1 MNSNELNWSI
11 NRNYINES
19 ELIKKE
25 TKVQSG
31 LWGLEKVSAPLNKM
45 GVTENESI
53 HSHSIDADLPLPF
66 AREFPVPH
74 MHMVMTNRGLKP
86 VQCRLPA
93 DNEIAVVDWVN
104 FTDLVDT
111 MGTNFNAD
119 DLEVVN
125 TERNFQI
132 AIEIDKHIEHIFG
145 LNLTF
150 ADKGMKNRY
159 QSSFEIGDKCGFVC
173 IGGQRNTYLV
183 MLTGRG
189 CSMATLGWERRLYTF
204 LTTVAT
210 RGKIT
215 RIDLAHDDF
224 DGTKINVDWGNMQD
238 GLGGFQMG
246 NRLPNIEHKGN
257 WKRPNGK
264 GRTLNIGSRES
275 GKYLRLY
282 EKGRAEGDPDDNWQR
297 AEVEFKAKDRIL
309 PYDMLLAPS
318 EYFIASYP
326 CFLFLAEDKQPARIE
341 TMVKS
346 AQIQASAA
354 IQTIKRQFGK
364 YINLF
369 KNVYEPE
376 ELINLISHS
385 DPYAFPKRLDHVLMT
400 AMRM

>member
-1 MNSNELNWSI
+1 V
-11 NRNYINES
+11 
-19 ELIKKE
+19 IKK
-25 TKVQSG
+25 QSIAQAEWG
-31 LWGLEKVSAPLNKM
+31 GLEKFTAPLNKM
-45 GVTENESI
+45 GEKKSESM
-53 HSHSIDADLPLPF
+53 HSHWQDADLPLPF
-66 AREFPVPH
+66 EREFPVPY
-74 MHMVMTNRGLKP
+74 MHMVMTSRGPRP

-93 DNEIAVVDWVN
+93 DNEIAVVDWINV
-104 FTDLVDT
+104 TDIVDT
-111 MGTNFNAD
+111 MGTRFNTD
-119 DLEVVN
+119 DLDFVD

-132 AIEIDKHIEHIFG
+132 AIEINKHIEHIFG
-145 LNLTF
+145 LQLTF
-150 ADKGMKNRY
+150 VDKGMKNRY

-173 IGGQRNTYLV
+173 VGGQRNTYLV

-189 CSMATLGWERRLYTF
+189 CSMATVGWERRLYTF
-204 LTTVAT
+204 LNNVAK

-224 DGTKINVDWGNMQD
+224 NGTKINVDWGNMQD
-238 GLGGFQMG
+238 GLGGFQCG
-246 NRLPNIEHKGN
+246 NRPPNIEHKGN
-257 WKRPNGK
+257 WKRPNGR

-318 EYFIASYP
+318 EYFIAAYP

-346 AQIQASAA
+346 AQINAQAAFE
-354 IQTIKRQFGK
+354 TIKRQYGK

-369 KNVYEPE
+369 KQVFEPE

-385 DPYAFPKRLDHVLMT
+385 DPHAFPKRLDHVLMT

>member
-1 MNSNELNWSI
+1 MNKNYSNTS
-11 NRNYINES
+11 S
-19 ELIKKE
+19 F
-25 TKVQSG
+25 
-31 LWGLEKVSAPLNKM
+31 WGGMDLVSPPLNKM
-45 GVTENESI
+45 GEKKRESVQFNTVD
-53 HSHSIDADLPLPF
+53 SDLPLPF
-66 AREFPVPH
+66 ENLNPVPY
-74 MHMVMTNRGLKP
+74 MHMVMTSKGVKP

-93 DNEIAVVDWVN
+93 DNEIAVVDWIN

-111 MGTNFNAD
+111 MCTKFNLID
-119 DLEVVN
+119 SDEVDLD
-125 TERNFQI
+125 RNFEI
-132 AIEIDKHIEHIFG
+132 AKEIDNYIYQIFG
-145 LNLTF
+145 LQLTF
-150 ADKGMKNRY
+150 ADRGMKNRY

-173 IGGQRNTYLV
+173 VGGQRGTYLV

-189 CSMATLGWERRLYTF
+189 CSMSKDGWEKRLYTF
-204 LTTVAT
+204 LNTVAK

-224 DGTKINVDWGNMQD
+224 SGEKISVDWGDYQD
-238 GLGGFQMG
+238 DLGGFQCG
-246 NRLPNIEHKGN
+246 NRAPNIEYKGN

-282 EKGRAEGDPDDNWQR
+282 EKGRAEGDSNDNWQR

-309 PYDMLLAPS
+309 PFDMLLAPS
-318 EYFIASYP
+318 EYFLASYP
-326 CFLFLAEDKQPARIE
+326 CFEFLANDIQPARIK

-346 AQIQASAA
+346 AQINAKSALE
-354 IQTIKRQFGK
+354 TIKNQYGK

-369 KNVYEPE
+369 KRVFDAD

-385 DPYAFPKRLDHVLMT
+385 DPLSYPSRLDHVVMT

>member
-1 MNSNELNWSI
+1 MKNIEWTLNRDHINDRDLYHKKNSNSA
-11 NRNYINES
+11 
-19 ELIKKE
+19 
-25 TKVQSG
+25 G
-31 LWGLEKVSAPLNKM
+31 FGWGLERYEAPLNKM
-45 GVTENESI
+45 GVTEFESM
-53 HSHSIDADLPLPF
+53 HSNMLDADLPLPF
-66 AREFPVPH
+66 ARENPVPY
-74 MHMVMTNRGLKP
+74 MHMVMTSRGAKP

-111 MGTNFNAD
+111 MGTHFNTE
-119 DLEVVN
+119 DLDFVD

-132 AIEIDKHIEHIFG
+132 AIEIDKYIQHIFG
-145 LNLTF
+145 LCLTF

-173 IGGQRNTYLV
+173 VGGQRNTYLV

-189 CSMATLGWERRLYTF
+189 CSMAKDGWEKRLYTF
-204 LTTVAT
+204 LNNVAV

-224 DGTKINVDWGNMQD
+224 DGTKINVDWGNKQD
-238 GLGGFQMG
+238 DQGGFQVG
-246 NRLPNIEHKGN
+246 NRAPNVEHKGN
-257 WKRPNGK
+257 WKRPNGN

-297 AEVEFKAKDRIL
+297 AEVEYKSKDRVL

-318 EYFIASYP
+318 EYFIAAYP
-326 CFLFLAEDKQPARIE
+326 CFEFLAEDKQPARIE
-341 TMVKS
+341 TMVKC
-346 AQIQASAA
+346 AQINASSA
-354 IQTIKRQFGK
+354 IKTIKRQFGK
-364 YINLF
+364 YINFF
-369 KNVYEPE
+369 KKVYEPE

>member
-1 MNSNELNWSI
+1 M
-11 NRNYINES
+11 
-19 ELIKKE
+19 IKK
-25 TKVQSG
+25 QSITQAEWG
-31 LWGLEKVSAPLNKM
+31 GLEKFAAPLNKM
-45 GVTENESI
+45 GEKKSESM
-53 HSHSIDADLPLPF
+53 HSHLQDADLALPF
-66 AREFPVPH
+66 EREFPVPY
-74 MHMVMTNRGLKP
+74 MHMVMSSRGPRP

-93 DNEIAVVDWVN
+93 DNEIAVVDWINV
-104 FTDLVDT
+104 TDIVDT
-111 MGTNFNAD
+111 MGTRFNTD
-119 DLEVVN
+119 DLDFVD

-132 AIEIDKHIEHIFG
+132 AIEINKHIEHIFG
-145 LNLTF
+145 LELTF
-150 ADKGMKNRY
+150 VDKGMKNRY

-173 IGGQRNTYLV
+173 VGGQRNTYLV

-189 CSMATLGWERRLYTF
+189 CSMATVGWERRLYTF
-204 LTTVAT
+204 LNNVAK

-224 DGTKINVDWGNMQD
+224 DGKKINVDWGNMQD
-238 GLGGFQMG
+238 GLGGFQCG
-246 NRLPNIEHKGN
+246 NRPPNIEHKGN
-257 WKRPNGK
+257 WKRPNGR

-318 EYFIASYP
+318 EYFIAAYP

-346 AQIQASAA
+346 AQINAQAAFE
-354 IQTIKRQFGK
+354 TIKRQYGK

-369 KNVYEPE
+369 KQVFEPE

-385 DPYAFPKRLDHVLMT
+385 DPHAFPKRLDHVLMT

>member
-1 MNSNELNWSI
+1 MNKNEWTLNRDHI
-11 NRNYINES
+11 NDRD
-19 ELIKKE
+19 LHHKKNAN
-25 TKVQSG
+25 SLG
-31 LWGLEKVSAPLNKM
+31 FGWGLERYEAPLNKM
-45 GVTENESI
+45 GVTEFESM
-53 HSHSIDADLPLPF
+53 HLNMQDADLPLPF
-66 AREFPVPH
+66 ARENPVPY
-74 MHMVMTNRGLKP
+74 MHMVMTSRGAKP

-111 MGTNFNAD
+111 MGTHFNTD
-119 DLEVVN
+119 DLDFVDS
-125 TERNFQI
+125 ERNFQI
-132 AIEIDKHIEHIFG
+132 AIEIDKYIQHIFG
-145 LNLTF
+145 LCLTF

-173 IGGQRNTYLV
+173 VGGQRNTYLV

-189 CSMATLGWERRLYTF
+189 CSMAKDGWENRLYTF
-204 LTTVAT
+204 LSNVAT

-224 DGTKINVDWGNMQD
+224 SGETINVDWGNAQD
-238 GLGGFQMG
+238 DLGGFQVG
-246 NRLPNIEHKGN
+246 NRAPNVEHKGN
-257 WKRPNGK
+257 WKRPNGN

-282 EKGRAEGDPDDNWQR
+282 EKGRAEGDVNDNWQR
-297 AEVEFKAKDRIL
+297 AEVEYKSKDRVL
-309 PYDMLLAPS
+309 PYDILLAPS
-318 EYFIASYP
+318 EYFIAAYP
-326 CFLFLAEDKQPARIE
+326 CFEFLAEHKQPARIE
-341 TMVKS
+341 VMVKT
-346 AQIQASAA
+346 AQINADSA
-354 IQTIKRQFGK
+354 IKTIKRQFGK

-369 KNVYEPE
+369 KNVYEPQ